1 VHLQKSIF
9 ECWAAGIYQDISAS
23 EAEEL
28 VAVLSCV
35 RDSGLYPYPDD
46 LPVYFTEDSAGGFGE
61 ILKKMQEYDGL
72 MFNPE
77 GNWRPVR
84 YYYDFLREA
93 EKQGFIFI
101 LPLKPIPDGSCEI
114 YHLSLPVDR
123 DIIFGATP
131 GLNGNTDL
139 CDIIISYTNWPG
151 LWEALYGKVSSV

>member
-1 VHLQKSIF
+1 VPLQTTIF
-9 ECWAAGIYQDISAS
+9 THWGVVYHYASAS

-28 VAVLSCV
+28 VSILSFV
-35 RDSGLYPYPDD
+35 RDHGRYPFGHELPEYVDGDTCGGSVQVLREMEEQHGFELSPEDD
-46 LPVYFTEDSAGGFGE
+46 FSVEPYFNF
-61 ILKKMQEYDGL
+61 I
-72 MFNPE
+72 
-77 GNWRPVR
+77 V
-84 YYYDFLREA
+84 EA

-101 LPLKPIPDGSCEI
+101 LPLEPRHRKGICEI

-151 LWEALYGKVSSV
+151 LWEALYGKVSGL